1 MRPWIW
7 SSAGHQG
14 NFHQVSSPLGAPVPP
29 FRKCR
34 WYYTFLWELLKGS
47 HSFIQQIFPECLL
60 SARRCRAS
68 AENKAEPPSPHRAS
82 SLMGSER
89 NCEHSSQSG
98 LRKCWTTLA
107 TLPARQV
114 GGESCSRLRR
124 KQPWSLTSRFPSL
137 GHDVPWEQ
145 LPHLLLSCALPGQ
158 PQTMTEH
165 GYGAWVW
172 AFPPHKGH
180 ISQQSLLW
188 SCLLGWRKW
197 WDPLCGLNL
206 SLPEPVDHPPPFL
219 SQMSDLHHALNAVRA
234 QPSRQP
240 LSLISHKLSTIN
252 LWCS

>member
-14 NFHQVSSPLGAPVPP
+14 NFHQVSSPLEPQFPLLENVDNIILSSESCWKGHIHLFNKYFLNA
-29 FRKCR
+29 
-34 WYYTFLWELLKGS
+34 YYLPGG
-47 HSFIQQIFPECLL
+47 
-60 SARRCRAS
+60 CRAS

-98 LRKCWTTLA
+98 LRKCWTTLV

-252 LWCS
+252 LWC